1 MGRGRGKVILL
12 GEHSVVYGK
21 PALAA
26 GLATGVSTSAEAAP
40 AFILECQP
48 WDVRVEPT
56 SDEQLGRAFA
66 AVLAGY
72 ESPTPVHVR
81 ADVELPGG
89 AGLGCSAALG
99 VAVVDALDGFYGVER
114 SAEQR
119 ADYSLAWERVFH
131 GNPSGVDNTMAAC
144 GGIAV
149 FTKGEP
155 LERVRPRRPLPLVIA
170 HSGESSSTKEVV
182 DHVRRQHDK
191 DPKRIGEVF
200 DAIEALVRNA
210 KLAVEAGDLKGL
222 GQLMDMNQA
231 MLSALM
237 ISTEKLETL
246 CRNARKA
253 GALGAKLTGAGGGG
267 CMIALAP
274 SIEEAT
280 AIEAALKPD
289 ASLTLIA
296 EAG

>member
-26 GLATGVSTSAEAAP
+26 GLAAGVTTTAEPSP

-48 WDVRVEPT
+48 WDVRVDPT

-66 AVLAGY
+66 AVLEGY
-72 ESPTPVHVR
+72 AQKTPVHVR

-99 VAVVDALDGFYGVER
+99 VAVVDALDAAYGVER
-114 SAEQR
+114 TPEER
-119 ADYSLAWERVFH
+119 ADFSLAWERVFH

-144 GGIAV
+144 GGIAM
-149 FTKGEP
+149 FTKGQP
-155 LERVRPRRPLPLVIA
+155 LERVHARRPLPLVIA

-191 DPKRIGEVF
+191 EPKRIGEVF

-246 CRNARKA
+246 CRNARNA

-274 SIEEAT
+274 DMDA
-280 AIEAALKPD
+280 AQKIEAALKPD